1 MEKIE
6 NNIYLFIDLSYF
18 IFHTYYAKKKY
29 FEIQKKDTDNL
40 INNQEFMELFSNFDK
55 KLNDIKKKLKLDKS
69 VKIIFAKDCRRE
81 EIWRNSIY
89 PEYKQTRKVNNEV
102 GEFFKYTYN
111 NLINKYS
118 YLECDKCEADDLIGI
133 LTKDLYKENKIYI
146 ITGDHDYLQLLY
158 NNVEI
163 YDMKLNNLRD
173 KSLGNRYNDLLHKI
187 LIGDKSDNIPAI
199 HKKLGP
205 KTVLKYLEN
214 NDELKKKLED
224 PEIFKIYNRNKIL
237 IDMDNIPKKYQ
248 ENIKKTFLELEK

>member
-1 MEKIE
+1 MENIKE
-6 NNIYLFIDLSYF
+6 NKYLFIDLSYF

-29 FEIQKKDTDNL
+29 FEIQKKDITNL
-40 INNQEFMELFSNFDK
+40 INNEEFLQLFSNFDK
-55 KLNDIKKKLKLDKS
+55 KLMEIKKKLKLNKN
-69 VKIIFAKDCRRE
+69 VKVIFAKDCRRE
-81 EIWRNSIY
+81 DIWRNHIY
-89 PEYKQTRKVNNEV
+89 SEYKQTRKVNNEI
-102 GEFFKYTYN
+102 GDFFKYTYN
-111 NLINKYS
+111 NLISKYTH
-118 YLECDKCEADDLIGI
+118 LECDECEADDLIGI

-187 LIGDKSDNIPAI
+187 LMGDKSDNIPAI

-224 PEIFKIYNRNKIL
+224 PEIFKVYNRNKIL
-237 IDMDNIPKKYQ
+237 IDMDNIPMKYK
-248 ENIKKTFLELEK
+248 ENIKKKFLDLIF